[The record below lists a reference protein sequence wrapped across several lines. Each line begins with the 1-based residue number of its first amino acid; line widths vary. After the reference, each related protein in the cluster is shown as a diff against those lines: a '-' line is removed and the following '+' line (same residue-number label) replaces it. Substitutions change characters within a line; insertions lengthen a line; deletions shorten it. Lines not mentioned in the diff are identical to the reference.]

1 MTGFAP
7 SLVSPAM
14 DPTKHVN
21 YVLGM
26 VLGVDDLAQEFDYL
40 SQRDQWLARDA
51 IGYGTLWGLAV
62 SLRDGGARGLEVLV
76 SSGAALSPRGQL
88 IRVAPAQC
96 AAFDEWLAGRG
107 EDILARRIPTSDP
120 NLFELPLWLV
130 LSYRTCLT
138 DPVPIAG
145 EPCRTEDDSTA
156 PSRVADDFLLSLQ
169 FDPPPQ
175 SEEDSIRAFAAWLA
189 SHISIAPGPASL
201 TVAQFLDGIRAAAQ
215 GAVSSPPVSSPP
227 ASPPYLVDASP
238 PLVLTCPPDALSQYV
253 RAATRLWVT
262 ELRPSWRPNWFG
274 DKHSCAGNGEL
285 ADPDAG
291 NQVLLAKLTLTVGPA
306 GLNSST
312 FTVQGT
318 PPVIDEEDRPFLLS
332 LRLLQEALF
341 NQGGSSPGAGPSNGA
356 PVVAAGLI
364 AADGTSN
371 GRTAFGNPKVLS
383 HVNSGGATQIR
394 VGFDGYAQPPTNG
407 GPQYVVKA
415 LPFFASPLSVAVA
428 GLAADGFVLAV
439 SNAGSPLSDA
449 DVGNLSLFVEVT
461 QLS

>member
-7 SLVSPAM
+7 SLASPAM

-40 SQRDQWLARDA
+40 SQRDEWLARDA
-51 IGYGTLWGLAV
+51 LGYGTLWGLAV
-62 SLRDGGARGLEVLV
+62 SLRDGGTRGLEVMV
-76 SSGAALSPRGQL
+76 TSGVALNPRGQL

-96 AAFDEWLAGRG
+96 AAFDEWLAGRS

-156 PSRVADDFLLSLQ
+156 PSRVADDFLLALQ

-175 SEEDSIRAFAAWLA
+175 TEEDSIRAFAAWLG
-189 SHISIAPGPASL
+189 SHTSVAPGTPSL
-201 TVAQFLDGIRAAAQ
+201 TVQQFLDGIRAAAQ
-215 GAVSSPPVSSPP
+215 AAISSPPGSG
-227 ASPPYLVDASP
+227 PYLVDTSP
-238 PLVLTCPPDALSQYV
+238 PLLLTCPADALSDYL
-253 RAATRLWVT
+253 RAAARLWVT
-262 ELRPSWRPNWFG
+262 ELRPSWRPDWLG

-285 ADPDAG
+285 ADPEQG
-291 NQVLLAKLTLTVGPA
+291 NQLLLAKITLTVGPA

-318 PPVIDEEDRPFLLS
+318 PVVDEDDRPFLLS
-332 LRLLQEALF
+332 LRLVQETIFGKGA
-341 NQGGSSPGAGPSNGA
+341 SSGPGPSSGA
-356 PVVAAGLI
+356 SLVAAGLI
-364 AADGTSN
+364 AAAGGASTK
-371 GRTAFGNPKVLS
+371 TAVGNPQALS
-383 HVNSGGATQIR
+383 HANSGGATQIR
-394 VGFDGYAQPPTNG
+394 IGFDGYAQPPATG

-415 LPFFASPLSVAVA
+415 VPFFTAPLAVAVA
-428 GLAADGFVLAV
+428 GMAADGFVLSV
-439 SNAGSPLSDA
+439 SNAGAPLSDA
-449 DVGNLSLFVEVT
+449 DLGNLSLFVEVT